1 MAMKKQAF
9 ISKLAD
15 ESGLTRREAN
25 DVFNAFLRIVMSEVM
40 KGEDVALRGFGTFR
54 LQHHKGHAVSI
65 GKKDTIDGYYVLK
78 FRASETLNKQL
89 RAMMEDGVSL
99 DEFFGKSS
107 KSDDIIDDD
116 SLGADVESD
125 IDSNTEEKEEN
136 KAPDESEHLTLSTA
150 AAMA

>member
-107 KSDDIIDDD
+107 KSDDIVDDD
-116 SLGADVESD
+116 S
-125 IDSNTEEKEEN
+125 IDSNTEAKEEN
-136 KAPDESEHLTLSTA
+136 EAPDESEHLTLSTA